1 MIALLMDGAN
11 GTYVPSLVS
20 GEDTLSGVT
29 TQSKLF
35 LSVSENGQ
43 ILTGANSFLLTHC
56 RLNELPH
63 TIYWKILILIFGM
76 SGYVIKII
84 LEKNG

>member
-1 MIALLMDGAN
+1 MEHMCR
-11 GTYVPSLVS
+11 LVS
-20 GEDTLSGVT
+20 GEVTLSGVVT